1 MLRSVLRRSDPPSP
15 HSFSMP
21 ITQLRYKGGQII
33 TLIKIK
39 KSLPLSGFLD
49 STDKYYYIYFTTP
62 PDHLLRVLFPEGKRD
77 WAKLFKLS
85 LFFLFCY
92 FSLLFPME
100 KKEKSK
106 YKTLLFT
113 HTKLTEYPVYHSVV
127 GFCAGDLAEG

>member
-1 MLRSVLRRSDPPSP
+1 MLRFVLRRSDPPSP
-15 HSFSMP
+15 HSFSNHV
-21 ITQLRYKGGQII
+21 TQLRYKGGQII

-49 STDKYYYIYFTTP
+49 STAEYYYIYFTTP
-62 PDHLLRVLFPEGKRD
+62 PDHPLRVLFPDGKRD

-85 LFFLFCY
+85 LFFFFCY

-106 YKTLLFT
+106 YKTLLLT
-113 HTKLTEYPVYHSVV
+113 HTKLTEYPVYYGVV
-127 GFCAGDLAEG
+127 CLSAGDLAKG

>member
-1 MLRSVLRRSDPPSP
+1 MTKVKLVIPHKKPHPSW
-15 HSFSMP
+15 
-21 ITQLRYKGGQII
+21 
-33 TLIKIK
+33 
-39 KSLPLSGFLD
+39 GFLD
-49 STDKYYYIYFTTP
+49 STAKYYYIYFTTP
-62 PDHLLRVLFPEGKRD
+62 PDHPLRILFPNGKRD

-113 HTKLTEYPVYHSVV
+113 HTKLTEYPIYHGVV
-127 GFCAGDLAEG
+127 CLCAGDLAQGKEASSKVGGDAVRFGGVK